1 MAVVKA
7 PSIPSV
13 IIQRSGKKYAHVMV
27 YKNKW
32 IDGRCRRVESRKVG
46 KIEGGIEAINN
57 GKIIWDESFITLYP
71 QLRSF
76 DTWHHRGKL
85 EFRPKEDE
93 LKVEKP
99 KRQEGISLH
108 AGATWALEC
117 LAAQSN
123 IGKALS
129 SVFSKYHSDLKLLS
143 VAFYMVLNSTNTIH
157 GYGPFAETTKL
168 PWGGVLNDSS
178 ISRLFQSID
187 ETDVDA
193 FFKKLNSLNAKELE
207 SKDSERVFLAL
218 DSISISTHSKELSLA
233 QFGHNKDGDA
243 LRQLN
248 VLFLVDQATGIPLF
262 YRVYNGSTPDVSTVR
277 RMIADSSILN
287 GPLSKCV
294 LVADRGYP
302 SDDNISDC
310 LRNNIHFL
318 FRVPSTP
325 AYFKS
330 YVDESLEALS
340 DANNYNDY
348 IGQFYTTVEAD
359 FRYDEFEVSGKRSKK
374 DSSARLFMHIYY
386 DPSIYED
393 A

>member
-1 MAVVKA
+1 MEAFMAVVKA

-13 IIQRSGKKYAHVMV
+13 IIQRSGKKYAYVMV

-129 SVFSKYHSDLKLLS
+129 SVFSKYHADLKLLS

-193 FFKKLNSLNAKELE
+193 FFKKLNPLKGTL
-207 SKDSERVFLAL
+207 
-218 DSISISTHSKELSLA
+218 LS
-233 QFGHNKDGDA
+233 
-243 LRQLN
+243 
-248 VLFLVDQATGIPLF
+248 P
-262 YRVYNGSTPDVSTVR
+262 VR
-277 RMIADSSILN
+277 
-287 GPLSKCV
+287 
-294 LVADRGYP
+294 
-302 SDDNISDC
+302 
-310 LRNNIHFL
+310 
-318 FRVPSTP
+318 T
-325 AYFKS
+325 
-330 YVDESLEALS
+330 
-340 DANNYNDY
+340 
-348 IGQFYTTVEAD
+348 
-359 FRYDEFEVSGKRSKK
+359 
-374 DSSARLFMHIYY
+374 
-386 DPSIYED
+386 
-393 A
+393 

>member
-1 MAVVKA
+1 MQK
-7 PSIPSV
+7 
-13 IIQRSGKKYAHVMV
+13 G
-27 YKNKW
+27 
-32 IDGRCRRVESRKVG
+32 ESHKVG

-76 DTWHHRGKL
+76 DTRHHKGKL
-85 EFRPKEDE
+85 EFKPKEDE

-129 SVFSKYHSDLKLLS
+129 SVFSKYHADLKLLS

-193 FFKKLNSLNAKELE
+193 FFKKLNSLNAKELD

-218 DSISISTHSKELSLA
+218 DSTSISTHSKELSLA

-330 YVDESLEALS
+330 YVDESLEALVTPTTITTTSASSIPPWRLIS
-340 DANNYNDY
+340 DMTSLRYQAREVRRIPAPDCSCTSTM
-348 IGQFYTTVEAD
+348 IHLSTRTPKSFCSPMSLTPVRYTTPKAVWTK
-359 FRYDEFEVSGKRSKK
+359 VS
-374 DSSARLFMHIYY
+374 SSS
-386 DPSIYED
+386 SIS
-393 A
+393 AVK